1 MAELTT
7 DPVRMPPAP
16 RIPKLLQGV
25 GFLAAREKSVAAVA
39 KRHGPTFT
47 LNLPIFGPT
56 VVVGDP
62 ALIKELFTAKPDM
75 IARAGVLGEMFG
87 PGSTFSLEGA
97 EHRERRKLLVPPFH
111 GKRMA
116 GYEAI
121 VEEEVMR
128 EIASWPEGQEFET
141 MPSMM
146 RITLNAI
153 LRTVFG
159 AEGRALDELREALPQ
174 MVLYAS
180 RLAVMPPVLRR
191 DFGRRS
197 PGRKLADNRRSYDEI
212 IGRLIADIRSDPA
225 FEERT
230 DVLSLM
236 LQARYEDGSPISDDH
251 VADEL
256 LTLLAAGHETTATT
270 LAWTVER
277 LRRHP
282 RLLHR
287 LAADVDAG
295 RSELVQATIWE
306 VQRTRS
312 VINGTA
318 RMTKARMRL
327 GEWVIP
333 ERHVVMASITLAHSA
348 DGSFPDATA
357 FDPDRFVGNPPDN
370 YAWIPYGG
378 GVRRC
383 IGAAFANMEMT
394 VTLRTLM
401 REFEF
406 GTTYTAGERR
416 HSRGVAIAPGRGGRA
431 VVYRRRAAAP
441 QTSPSKAAW
450 VSA

>member
-1 MAELTT
+1 MAEPTT
-7 DPVRMPPAP
+7 DPVRLPPAP

-25 GFLAAREKSVAAVA
+25 GFLAARDKAVTAVA
-39 KRHGPTFT
+39 RRYGPTFT

-62 ALIKELFTAKPDM
+62 ALIKELFTAKPDL
-75 IARAGVLGEMFG
+75 IARAGVLGELFG
-87 PGSTFSLEGA
+87 PGSTFSLQDA

-111 GKRMA
+111 GKRMV

-128 EIASWPEGQEFET
+128 EIESWPEGQEFET

-146 RITLNAI
+146 RITLNAL
-153 LRTVFG
+153 LRAVFG
-159 AEGRALDELREALPQ
+159 AEGTALDELRDALPS

-180 RLAVMPPVLRR
+180 RLAVLPPVVRR
-191 DFGRRS
+191 DFGPRS
-197 PGRKLADNRRSYDEI
+197 PGRKLVDNRRRYDAI
-212 IGRLIADIRSDPA
+212 VARLIADIRSDPA
-225 FEERT
+225 FEDRT

-270 LAWTVER
+270 LAWAVER

-282 RLLHR
+282 RLLSR
-287 LAADVDAG
+287 LRAEVDG
-295 RSELVQATIWE
+295 GESELVQATIWE
-306 VQRTRS
+306 VQRTRP

-318 RMTKARMRL
+318 RMTKTRMRL

-333 ERHVVMASITLAHSA
+333 ERHVVMASISLAHLTESA
-348 DGSFPDATA
+348 FPSAAD

-378 GVRRC
+378 GIRRC

-394 VTLRTLM
+394 VTLRTLL

-406 GTTYTAGERR
+406 GTTYAAGERR
-416 HSRGVAIAPGRGGRA
+416 HSRGVATAPQRGGRA
-431 VVYRRRAAAP
+431 VVYRRRAMAAQP
-441 QTSPSKAAW
+441 SPSDAAR